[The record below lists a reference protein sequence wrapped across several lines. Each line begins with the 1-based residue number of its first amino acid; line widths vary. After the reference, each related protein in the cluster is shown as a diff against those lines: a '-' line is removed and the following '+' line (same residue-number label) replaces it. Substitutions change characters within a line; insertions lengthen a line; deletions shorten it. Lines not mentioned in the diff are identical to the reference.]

1 MLPDL
6 EYEPA
11 IHIRQNCHRHVSH
24 GEIVD
29 SFHTTAQRVGRY
41 FESQDLLVCAA
52 GGSYLPT
59 EALGADNQVLMNHL
73 LGGYITYRIT
83 LGLHQG
89 HKVIALK
96 APAPDAGKLRHPES

>member
-1 MLPDL
+1 MLPGL
-6 EYEPA
+6 ENEPA
-11 IHIRQNCHRHVSH
+11 IHIHRNCHRHVPH

-29 SFHTTAQRVGRY
+29 SFHTIAQRVGRY

-52 GGSYLPT
+52 GGSCLPT
-59 EALGADNQVLMNHL
+59 EAVDADNQVLMNHL

-89 HKVIALK
+89 RKVIAQKEL
-96 APAPDAGKLRHPES
+96 APGALQT